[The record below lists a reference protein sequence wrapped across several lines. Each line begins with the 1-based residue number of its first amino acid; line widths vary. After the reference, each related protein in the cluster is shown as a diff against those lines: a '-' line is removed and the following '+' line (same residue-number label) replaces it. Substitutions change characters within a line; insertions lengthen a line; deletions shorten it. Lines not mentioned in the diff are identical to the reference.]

1 MASKKEDD
9 DARRAEEEI
18 QRIYKNNFL
27 GAVVGWLSSFTT
39 VWFSSRRPFARATP
53 AQTRQTFLHQPTA
66 TITLLHNAFSDR
78 PAYHKPHYRM
88 WVSFPFKKNKIKC
101 RNCGGSCFK
110 ILEKNENQLLS
121 QWQPIIHNSLCIW
134 WIGTQLFFFS
144 RSPV

>member
-9 DARRAEEEI
+9 DARRAEEEEEEI
-18 QRIYKNNFL
+18 RIYIYKNNFL

-53 AQTRQTFLHQPTA
+53 AQTRQTFYTSPPPPLHYYTMHFQIDRR
-66 TITLLHNAFSDR
+66 ITTTLPDVGFFSLQ
-78 PAYHKPHYRM
+78 
-88 WVSFPFKKNKIKC
+88 KNKIKC

-121 QWQPIIHNSLCIW
+121 QWQPIIHNSLCI
-134 WIGTQLFFFS
+134 
-144 RSPV
+144 